1 MAEAGDSHYVVSN
14 PITSANWPPK
24 HDHGDPLTLEK
35 CKKIMYDLNA
45 LEIERM
51 SRARKFNMPAINL
64 GDLIEVKYELSRT
77 QQTFATF
84 QGYCI
89 DIRRKGLNSSFTLK
103 NAFDGVGVTQMV
115 PYYSPRLLN
124 VKVMKSVSNA
134 GRTTNRNYK
143 LMKPITKDYRY
154 RFHLNV
160 RHRFSRKNGVHKPG
174 IRSFESRLKNRIA
187 RLKASYYQ
195 MRLEAGL
202 PAYVWGG
209 AYNLNTRQRSRLV
222 RAETSRRIKIYG
234 MDEQRR
240 RSEKLHKKRER
251 SKWGVYRLPG
261 TKYLDFLDSRKRE
274 KANNI

>member
-1 MAEAGDSHYVVSN
+1 
-14 PITSANWPPK
+14 
-24 HDHGDPLTLEK
+24 
-35 CKKIMYDLNA
+35 
-45 LEIERM
+45 
-51 SRARKFNMPAINL
+51 MPAINL
-64 GDLIEVKYELSRT
+64 GDLIEVKYELCRT

-240 RSEKLHKKRER
+240 RSEKLHKRRER